1 MAADEQSRACTPSIR
16 DSSYAVRAVIF
27 ADITRAFSFYV
38 VQQQQAGEGR
48 HTSLVLTA
56 LQSNDVGLEPGALF
70 EVDGFVKISRLSCS
84 NPAGTGATGAVG
96 TTTVVTP

>member
-1 MAADEQSRACTPSIR
+1 MSSRGLVPPFFAIPPTQYEQS
-16 DSSYAVRAVIF
+16 YF
-27 ADITRAFSFYV
+27 ADIIRAFSLYV
-38 VQQQQAGEGR
+38 LQQQPAGEGR
-48 HTSLVLTA
+48 NTALVLTA
-56 LQSNDVGLEPGALF
+56 LPSNDVGLEPGALF

>member
-1 MAADEQSRACTPSIR
+1 MSSRGLVPPLFAIPPTQYEQS
-16 DSSYAVRAVIF
+16 YF
-27 ADITRAFSFYV
+27 ADIIRAFSFYV

-48 HTSLVLTA
+48 NTSLVLTA

-70 EVDGFVKISRLSCS
+70 EVDGFGKISRLSCS
-84 NPAGTGATGAVG
+84 NPAGTSATGSVG